1 MAKVFGLSI
10 DCITEGENASL
21 DKETVERINAIQEMD
36 AGTKSISLNVIDSYI
51 QNFKTKKAFSK

>member
-21 DKETVERINAIQEMD
+21 DKETVERINAIQ
-36 AGTKSISLNVIDSYI
+36 
-51 QNFKTKKAFSK
+51 